1 MSRDVTAKEKVLLVI
16 LVLIIL
22 GFCYYRFVDQPIRKN
37 LAKADAEYSSLQ
49 KELTEASV
57 KIRELQRMQDEIDEI
72 TAAGKYSYMPSYNN
86 AKQEVELLNNIL
98 EGAATQYSVSFTS
111 VTRTK
116 DQIRRDFKLDF
127 TVPDHE
133 TARAIIDQLT
143 VVDYRC
149 LIGDCTTK
157 KVILKDR
164 IRTLLESGR
173 YQDTYEERIVYN
185 VSAMATFYET
195 LVGGEADAGLPAD
208 SSKK

>member
-37 LAKADAEYSSLQ
+37 IAKADAEYSSLQ
-49 KELTEASV
+49 KELTEANV

-86 AKQEVELLNNIL
+86 AKQEVELLNDIL
-98 EGAATQYSVSFTS
+98 EGAATKYSVAFTS

-116 DQIRRDFKLDF
+116 DQIRRDFKLEF

-133 TARAIIDQLT
+133 TARAIIDRLT
-143 VVDYRC
+143 GVDYRC

-157 KVILKDR
+157 TVILKDR
-164 IRTLLESGR
+164 IRTPLEDGGFKEI
-173 YQDTYEERIVYN
+173 TEEKTVYS
-185 VSAMATFYET
+185 VSATATFYET
-195 LVGGEADAGLPAD
+195 LVGGVEDAGLPAD